1 MFSMQRNRHILHIF
15 SVYEIVYLSIDF
27 LNKFLYVALLVCK
40 VLNLQFKQIYLA
52 DPGTRNSYENEKD
65 NLKNN
70 SKVLGNQQADVYV
83 IYFNDVSFG
92 LEYDSMHLQTSNV
105 L

>member
-1 MFSMQRNRHILHIF
+1 MVFIHLRFVLYDFSACKKTFSVNRRFMFSMQRNRHILHIF

-40 VLNLQFKQIYLA
+40 VLNLQLKQIYLA

-65 NLKNN
+65 NFKKN
-70 SKVLGNQQADVYV
+70 SKVLGNQ
-83 IYFNDVSFG
+83 
-92 LEYDSMHLQTSNV
+92 
-105 L
+105 